1 MAPVVWPDGMGIPQ
15 SFRRTRSVAHCGP
28 DRIQS
33 AKSLEVP
40 LWMLESASCSAL
52 RVAEH
57 PAVDCAALQQLKTL
71 LFVGVLEDRHS
82 SVGGADA
89 DQKDSAPTVPAGIVL
104 SPVGGDP
111 LAQVAA
117 RD

>member
-1 MAPVVWPDGMGIPQ
+1 
-15 SFRRTRSVAHCGP
+15 
-28 DRIQS
+28 
-33 AKSLEVP
+33 
-40 LWMLESASCSAL
+40 MLESASCSAS
-52 RVAEH
+52 RVAER

-71 LFVGVLEDRHS
+71 LFVGVLEDRHC